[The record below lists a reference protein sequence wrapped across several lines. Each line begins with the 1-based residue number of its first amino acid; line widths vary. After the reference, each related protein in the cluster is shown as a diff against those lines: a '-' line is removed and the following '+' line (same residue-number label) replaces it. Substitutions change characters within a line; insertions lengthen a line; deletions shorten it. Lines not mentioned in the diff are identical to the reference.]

1 MPALNPGATVKA
13 GLLMALESAVNNSLA
28 YDPATQRALGA
39 LDGKVLHIACTLPSQ
54 SVFVLF
60 VGGHVELWSLFEGAA
75 DTTLSGSA
83 SAFLQLWR
91 VRSKTTALSESG
103 VVLTGDSQLMQQLQS
118 ISASLDIDWEALLA
132 EYTGDVIAHQLGR
145 TARSAGDWLRGARR
159 EAERLMSEF
168 LQFESNAVPSRHDVA
183 GFCREV
189 DDLQLR
195 MDRLQAGID
204 AVKNRA
210 DAVKHG
216 GND

>member
-1 MPALNPGATVKA
+1 MSTFKA

-28 YDPATQRALGA
+28 YDPATRQALLA
-39 LDGKVLHIACTLPSQ
+39 LDGKVLHIVSSLPAQ
-54 SVFVLF
+54 SVYVLF
-60 VGGHVELWSLFEGAA
+60 VGSHVELWSLFEGAP

-91 VRSKTTALSESG
+91 ARSKPTALSDSG
-103 VVLTGDSQLMQQLQS
+103 VALSGDSALLQQLQG
-118 ISASLDIDWEALLA
+118 ISKHLDIDWEALLA

-145 TARSAGDWLRGARR
+145 TARGAGYWLRGARR

-168 LQFESNAVPSRHDVA
+168 LQFESHTVPSRHEVQ

-204 AVKNRA
+204 VLKQR
-210 DAVKHG
+210 KES
-216 GND
+216 